1 MNPTRITEAASET
14 LGWFYQSHHKFTSRD
29 EVHAELTLRLDTDAP
44 FDIRVHNVKVTING
58 KLHETNAIA
67 ISAGKGEK
75 RKLKKH

>member
-29 EVHAELTLRLDTDAP
+29 EVHAELTLRLDRDAQ
-44 FDIRVHNVKVTING
+44 FDIHAHNVKVTING
-58 KLHETNAIA
+58 KLHKTKAIT

-75 RKLKKH
+75 QKLKKA